1 MAKVREMCMYLYT
14 LYTYVYIGM
23 LVCCVCAQYRDYELV
38 SMYSSVGTLH
48 WASSCTLC
56 ISTNPVYLITTAGS
70 DCPPQGQSCR
80 SDCSRER
87 ATGPW
92 S

>member
-1 MAKVREMCMYLYT
+1 MHVPVYT
-14 LYTYVYIGM
+14 IHIRVGM

-56 ISTNPVYLITTAGS
+56 ISTSPASLITTAG
-70 DCPPQGQSCR
+70 
-80 SDCSRER
+80 
-87 ATGPW
+87 
-92 S
+92 